1 MILSLMCRMR
11 LDLDELESELQR
23 DDLATHFAVE
33 WGELETY
40 AEQGFCTM
48 DDRRLDVTPT
58 GRLFLRHMAMVF
70 DAYLR
75 EKRAAGEGPRFSK
88 TL

>member
-11 LDLDELESELQR
+11 LDLDELESELGR
-23 DDLATHFAVE
+23 SDLATHFAVE
-33 WGELETY
+33 WDELQVL
-40 AEQGFCTM
+40 ADQGFCTLSE
-48 DDRRLDVTPT
+48 RRLDVTPT

-70 DAYLR
+70 DESLR
-75 EKRAAGEGPRFSK
+75 RRREESDGPRFSK